1 MELWA
6 MLLCLNKEWISSF
19 SQCPRWAS
27 KAWASFLVVPVH
39 LPPFVFHS
47 TAECNF
53 PYIWSSHI
61 VLRDSLIH
69 HEAPFPRKF
78 HLKDTA
84 LHSLLV
90 IRASRPPFFPS
101 CYLLGPVSSLWHML
115 TMCWVSIFPS
125 NISHIPGTA
134 ASAASNWMEA
144 RKEMLN
150 TFEKSLTAR
159 LLKDMTYKLFR
170 TCFKGQTFT

>member
-6 MLLCLNKEWISSF
+6 MLLCLTKEWLSSF
-19 SQCPRWAS
+19 SQCPRLGN
-27 KAWASFLVVPVH
+27 KAWANFLVAPLN
-39 LPPFVFHS
+39 LPPSVLCS
-47 TAECNF
+47 TAECSL
-53 PYIWSSHI
+53 PYIWKSHT
-61 VLRDSLIH
+61 VLRDCLIH
-69 HEAPFPRKF
+69 HRALFPWKF
-78 HLKDTA
+78 HWKNTG

-90 IRASRPPFFPS
+90 IRASRPFFPS
-101 CYLLGPVSSLWHML
+101 CYLLGLVSSLWHML

-134 ASAASNWMEA
+134 ASAASNWRGE

-159 LLKDMTYKLFR
+159 KLKDMTYKLFW